1 MDILM
6 VVPASIIVF
15 ALGASI
21 GSFINVVVY
30 RLPARLSVLWP
41 PSRCPRCLN
50 QLKAHDNVPVLGW
63 VWLRGRCRYC
73 KTKISIRYPVVE
85 GITGI
90 IFLIIFW
97 EFQVSIITIG
107 YWAFCS
113 WLLALSLID
122 LDTMTLPNVL
132 TKSGLVLGICFQM
145 ALGFFSQGGWIGL
158 VNHLMIAIVGAVL
171 GLWLFDAIA
180 FLGSMALG
188 KTAMGAGDAKL
199 AAMMGSWLGWKYLL
213 LASFIAC
220 LVGVIIGGGAML
232 LSQQRV
238 GQKIPF
244 GPFLALGAVITVFSG
259 ELILSTYLSLFFVI
273 SHLSLVISH

>member
-50 QLKAHDNVPVLGW
+50 QLQAYDNVPVLGW

-73 KTKISIRYPVVE
+73 HTKISWRYPVVE
-85 GITGI
+85 ALTGI
-90 IFLIIFW
+90 IFLLIFL
-97 EFQVSIITIG
+97 EFQVSILTIS

-113 WLLALSLID
+113 WLLALALID

-132 TKSGLVLGICFQM
+132 TKSGLVLGLCLQM
-145 ALGFFSQGGWIGL
+145 VVGFVSEGTTSGL
-158 VNHLMIAIVGAVL
+158 INQLMTGIVGAVI

-180 FLGSMALG
+180 LLGSVALG

-199 AAMMGSWLGWKYLL
+199 AAMMGAWLGWKYLL
-213 LASFIAC
+213 LASFLAC
-220 LVGVIIGGGAML
+220 VVGVIIGGAAML
-232 LSQQRV
+232 RSRQRA
-238 GQKIPF
+238 GYKIPF
-244 GPFLALGAVITVFSG
+244 GPFLALGALITVFTG
-259 ELILSTYLSLFFVI
+259 EFILSRYLSLF
-273 SHLSLVISH
+273 SSLVIGY